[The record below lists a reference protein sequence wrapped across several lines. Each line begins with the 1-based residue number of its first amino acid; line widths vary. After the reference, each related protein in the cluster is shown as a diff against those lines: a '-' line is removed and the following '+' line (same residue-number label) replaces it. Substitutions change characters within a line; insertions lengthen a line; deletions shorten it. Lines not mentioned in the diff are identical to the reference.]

1 MNTKIIIAA
10 ALAVVTLVSCNDFL
24 TREPYDSEDSDK
36 FFSNEE
42 ELKVYANGLYVAFI
56 PDAGSLS
63 YDNTTTDNIAVS
75 STPTFLQ
82 ASFAAYHQGGWRYS
96 SWKDLFRCNY
106 FLEHIDKA
114 SKACSADTLN
124 HYRAIARYWR
134 AQFYYGQVR
143 TYGDV
148 PWYSHTIA
156 AEDSAQLYKGRD
168 SREMVMDSVLN
179 DINYACTYLR
189 SSKSEPI
196 NRNVALAFKSRLC
209 LFEGTFR
216 KYHHVNPSTGEPWTD
231 NGAPTR
237 FLRECVKA
245 SEELMNGGGYSL
257 STGDSASYH
266 SLFSQEIPNPQEVIL
281 AREYSRQL
289 SITNDVTQ
297 EFNLAANKMG
307 ASQEFVNM
315 YLMRDGSRFTDRPGY
330 KNYSYKQ
337 NFQNRDWRL
346 GETFIKPGDKIKHNG
361 VDIDCLVNWEIGV
374 TGYQVMKFNIE
385 DKAAWNTGKGYNAIP
400 IFRYAEV
407 LLNEAEAKAELGEM
421 NESVWNKTVKPL
433 RERAGVNGKAPTSA
447 DPYLVSYYRNQTNDP
462 WMLEIRRE
470 RSIELFMEAG
480 NLRYWDLIRWH
491 LGELFMNKWTC
502 VNGASSHVNLKSKYY
517 SKSGNTVWVNNNASF
532 DERKYVRPI
541 PRSALVMNP
550 NLKQNIGWKE
560 N

>member
-10 ALAVVTLVSCNDFL
+10 ALAVVTLASCNDFL

-114 SKACSADTLN
+114 SKSCSAETLN

-245 SEELMNGGGYSL
+245 SE
-257 STGDSASYH
+257 
-266 SLFSQEIPNPQEVIL
+266 
-281 AREYSRQL
+281 
-289 SITNDVTQ
+289 
-297 EFNLAANKMG
+297 
-307 ASQEFVNM
+307 
-315 YLMRDGSRFTDRPGY
+315 
-330 KNYSYKQ
+330 
-337 NFQNRDWRL
+337 
-346 GETFIKPGDKIKHNG
+346 
-361 VDIDCLVNWEIGV
+361 
-374 TGYQVMKFNIE
+374 
-385 DKAAWNTGKGYNAIP
+385 
-400 IFRYAEV
+400 
-407 LLNEAEAKAELGEM
+407 
-421 NESVWNKTVKPL
+421 
-433 RERAGVNGKAPTSA
+433 
-447 DPYLVSYYRNQTNDP
+447 
-462 WMLEIRRE
+462 
-470 RSIELFMEAG
+470 
-480 NLRYWDLIRWH
+480 
-491 LGELFMNKWTC
+491 
-502 VNGASSHVNLKSKYY
+502 
-517 SKSGNTVWVNNNASF
+517 
-532 DERKYVRPI
+532 
-541 PRSALVMNP
+541 
-550 NLKQNIGWKE
+550 
-560 N
+560 